1 MGCMSSES
9 SNAVDRTDKT
19 TIPGASDAENVLRA
33 KFNTLSDAQIQGLM
47 NEFSRT
53 SESGFSPF
61 ALNLQ
66 DQQQLDAAR
75 NAATNRFKTASKD
88 FADFSAGGRGLRM
101 SDTPISQ
108 QSFDRLGLGLADL
121 ESSFG
126 TAGLNLGLQGNQYR
140 TNTALGLSGAQPG
153 AGVFN
158 LQQYLQERMAQPT
171 VHSTGYGTGTATQSG
186 MQSGAALAQ
195 GVGSLGLAAAAGY
208 SAFAI

>member
-1 MGCMSSES
+1 MGCDSSES
-9 SNAVDRTDKT
+9 SNAVDRTDTT

-33 KFNTLSDAQIQGLM
+33 KFNTLNDAQIQALM
-47 NEFSRT
+47 NEFNRT

-66 DQQQLDAAR
+66 DKQQLDAAF
-75 NAATNRFKTASKD
+75 NAARDRFTTSSKD

-108 QSFDRLGLGLADL
+108 QSFERLGLGLADL
-121 ESSFG
+121 EG
-126 TAGLNLGLQGNQYR
+126 NRATTGLNLGLQGNQYR
-140 TNTALGLSGAQPG
+140 TNAALGLAGATPG

-171 VHSTGYGTGTATQSG
+171 VHSVGYGTGTAAPSG
-186 MQSGAALAQ
+186 LQTGAALAS
-195 GVGSLGLAAAAGY
+195 GVGALAMGGAA
-208 SAFAI
+208 AFAI